1 MRDVLLVPAVLGW
14 SNSDTGPENVR
25 LYALDQGP
33 QPRWAE
39 PSARVVERAL
49 KERLAAEGDRAIVLV
64 VGDRF
69 LPNDVFEKCQVAAVL
84 AVAEVLA
91 KAAFEQT

>member
-33 QPRWAE
+33 SPRWVE
-39 PSARVVERAL
+39 PSARVVERSL
-49 KERLAAEGDRAIVLV
+49 VERLAVEGDRAVVLV

-69 LPNDVFEKCQVAAVL
+69 LPNDVFEQCQVAAVL